1 MSERQLIV
9 GIDLNRSQPQICYYE
24 REKENTVTAPMKVGN
39 DAASFREIFDGIE
52 ELDRRDP
59 EGEADN
65 TRRSE
70 LERMAGETMKRALY
84 TLGLDDPAGQI
95 AGITITVPVLT
106 RSVVHLVQSI
116 YHQLGL
122 SGNRAFLQDYKES
135 CYYHTIYQD
144 RDLWTRNVGFFI
156 FEGQDVTF
164 LAMNKNTQTRP
175 VTFTMQEGI
184 TVTLKQDRDSWD
196 EQFYNMINA
205 SLRQNVF
212 SCIFLMGSTFERS
225 WAGRSIALL
234 CRAGRKVFV
243 VDNLYARGACYAA
256 RERVV
261 QRKFPDCLYLG
272 EDVVRNNIGMKMTI
286 QGKET
291 YYPLITAGVNWY
303 EADTSCEC
311 ILIGKEHALHFLLSR
326 MDESRQSVSVMQLPE
341 MDERPEGTSRL
352 RIHLFYESAKRCVI
366 EVDDLGFGELYPS
379 SGKVWREILEG

>member
-1 MSERQLIV
+1 MSARQLIV
-9 GIDLNRSQPQICYYE
+9 GIDLNRNQPQICYYE

-39 DAASFREIFDGIE
+39 DAASFREIFDGME
-52 ELDRRDP
+52 ELDGHDA
-59 EGEADN
+59 EKEADDI
-65 TRRSE
+65 RRGE
-70 LERMAGETMKRALY
+70 LERMAGETMKKALY
-84 TLGLDDPAGQI
+84 TLGLDNPADQI
-95 AGITITVPVLT
+95 AGITITVPALN
-106 RSVVHLVQSI
+106 RSMVHLVQSI

-122 SGNRAFLQDYKES
+122 AGNRAFLQDYKES

-144 RDLWTRNVGFFI
+144 RDLWSRNVGFFI
-156 FEGQDVTF
+156 FEGQNVSF
-164 LAMNKNTQTRP
+164 LSMNKNTQTRP

-184 TVTLKQDRDSWD
+184 TVVLKQDRSAWD

-212 SCIFLMGSTFERS
+212 SCIFLMGNTFERS

-256 RERVV
+256 RERVI
-261 QRKFPDCLYLG
+261 QRKFQDCLYLG
-272 EDVVRNNIGMKMTI
+272 DDVIRNNIGMKMTI

-303 EADTSCEC
+303 EADSSCEC
-311 ILIGKEHALHFLLSR
+311 ILLGKEHALQFLISQ

-341 MDERPEGTSRL
+341 MDDRPEGTCRL
-352 RIHLFYESAKRCVI
+352 RIHLSYESAKRCVI
-366 EVDDLGFGELYPS
+366 EVEDLGFGDLYPA